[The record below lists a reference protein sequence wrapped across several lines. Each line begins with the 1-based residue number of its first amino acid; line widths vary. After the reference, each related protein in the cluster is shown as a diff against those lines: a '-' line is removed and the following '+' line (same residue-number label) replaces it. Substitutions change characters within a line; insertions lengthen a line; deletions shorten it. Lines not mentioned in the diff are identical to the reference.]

1 MDLRQRN
8 ILSLVVIAILVIG
21 SWALFWP
28 PNTKIRQ
35 GLDLQGG
42 LSVILTAQPT
52 ASTPITNEAMGR
64 ATTIVQ
70 NRVDR
75 LGASEASV
83 QRQGNDSIL
92 VQLPGIR
99 NAEEALKIL
108 GSTGSLEFVDVA
120 AITDSATVAAI
131 QSMRTDTAAKD
142 RPQLKEGTYQPIGA
156 PEAPLT
162 GAVIKTAEVGTDS
175 QTGEIVVNTT
185 FDPQGTRTWADF
197 TARNIGKQVAI
208 VLDGVVQS
216 APVIQSAIPD
226 GQTQIS
232 GSFTGETAKYLATVL
247 QTGALPVSLKPSD
260 TRVVGPTLGQ
270 DSLRAA
276 LLAALAGLAVVSI
289 YLLVFYR
296 ALGGLAV
303 AALGIFAS
311 LYLGALA
318 LMSDLNVFAMSLP
331 GLAGVVLTI
340 GIASDT
346 SILIIERFREE
357 IRMGKTYRSAA
368 TSGSRHAIGTS
379 IDADLVTFVSALVL
393 YLVAIGPVRGFA
405 FTLILGI
412 VLDLVTALLF
422 TRPSLIL
429 LAQSIIGKTPALWG
443 VAKEAAQAS
452 QTKPGKPSRKGG
464 VANA

>member
-1 MDLRQRN
+1 MDPRQRN
-8 ILSLVVIAILVIG
+8 ILSLVLMVILVVG

-28 PNTKIRQ
+28 PKTKITQ

-52 ASTPITNEAMGR
+52 ASTPITNEAMQR

-70 NRVDR
+70 NRVDK

-92 VQLPGIR
+92 IQLPGVKD
-99 NAEEALKIL
+99 AQEALKVL
-108 GSTGSLEFVDVA
+108 GSTGQLEFVDVA
-120 AITDSATVAAI
+120 SITDSATVAAI
-131 QSMRTDTAAKD
+131 QNMRTDTAAKD
-142 RPQLKEGTYQPIGA
+142 RPQLKDGTYQPIGA
-156 PEAPLT
+156 PDSALT
-162 GAVIKTAEVGTDS
+162 GGVIKTADVGTDS
-175 QTGEIVVNTT
+175 TNGQIVVNVT
-185 FDPQGTRTWADF
+185 FDTNGTKTWANY
-197 TARNIGKQVAI
+197 TAQNIGKQVAI

-216 APVIQSAIPD
+216 APVVQSAIPD
-226 GQTQIS
+226 GRTQIS
-232 GSFTGETAKYLATVL
+232 GSFTADTAKYLATVL

-276 LLAALAGLAVVSI
+276 LYAALAGLAIVSI
-289 YLLVFYR
+289 YVMVFYR
-296 ALGGLAV
+296 ALGALAV
-303 AALGIFAS
+303 IALAGFAS

-318 LMSDLNVFAMSLP
+318 LLSNFGVFAMSLP

-340 GIASDT
+340 GVASDT

-393 YLVAIGPVRGFA
+393 YVVAIGPVRGFA

-412 VLDLVTALLF
+412 VLDLTTALLF

-429 LAQSIIGKTPALWG
+429 LAESVIGKAPAFWG
-443 VAKEAAQAS
+443 VAKETVQVAA
-452 QTKPGKPSRKGG
+452 KPGKPSKKGG

>member
-8 ILSLVVIAILVIG
+8 ILSLVLIGILVIG

-28 PNTKIRQ
+28 PKTRITQ

-70 NRVDR
+70 NRVDK

-92 VQLPGIR
+92 IQLPGVK
-99 NAEEALKIL
+99 NAQEALKVL
-108 GSTGSLEFVDVA
+108 GSTGQLEFVDVA
-120 AITDSATVAAI
+120 SITDSATVAAI
-131 QSMRTDTAAKD
+131 QNMRTDTAAKD
-142 RPQLKEGTYQPIGA
+142 RPQLKAGTYQPIGA
-156 PEAPLT
+156 PGAALT
-162 GAVIKTAEVGTDS
+162 GGVIKTAEVGTDETNG
-175 QTGEIVVNTT
+175 QIVVNVT
-185 FDPQGTRTWADF
+185 FDTNGTKTWAEY
-197 TARNIGKQVAI
+197 TAQNIGKQVAI

-216 APVIQSAIPD
+216 APVVQSAIPD
-226 GQTQIS
+226 GRTQIS
-232 GSFTGETAKYLATVL
+232 GSFSADTAKYLSTVL

-276 LLAALAGLAVVSI
+276 LLAALAGLIVVSI
-289 YLLVFYR
+289 YLLFFYR

-303 AALGIFAS
+303 FALGIFAS

-318 LMSDLNVFAMSLP
+318 LLSSLNVFAMSLP

-357 IRMGKTYRSAA
+357 VRMGKTYRSAA

-379 IDADLVTFVSALVL
+379 VDADLVTFVSALVL
-393 YLVAIGPVRGFA
+393 YVVAIGPVRGFA
-405 FTLILGI
+405 LTLILGI
-412 VLDLVTALLF
+412 VLDLITALLF

-429 LAQSIIGKTPALWG
+429 LAESVVGKAPRFWG
-443 VAKEAAQAS
+443 VAKESAQVTA
-452 QTKPGKPSRKGG
+452 KPGKPSQKGG

>member
-1 MDLRQRN
+1 MDPRTRN
-8 ILSLVVIAILVIG
+8 ILSLVLMAILVVG

-28 PNTKIRQ
+28 PNTKITQ

-70 NRVDR
+70 NRVDK

-83 QRQGNDSIL
+83 QRQGSDSIL
-92 VQLPGIR
+92 IQLPGVK
-99 NAEEALKIL
+99 NAQEALKVL
-108 GSTGSLEFVDVA
+108 GSTGQLEFVDVA
-120 AITDSATVAAI
+120 AINDSATVAAI
-131 QSMRTDTAAKD
+131 QNMRTDTAAKD

-156 PEAPLT
+156 PDAALT
-162 GAVIKTAEVGTDS
+162 GGVIKSAEVGTDDTNG
-175 QTGEIVVNTT
+175 QIVVNVT
-185 FDPQGTRTWADF
+185 FDTNGTKTWADY
-197 TARNIGKQVAI
+197 TAANIGKQVAI

-216 APVIQSAIPD
+216 APVVQSVIPD
-226 GQTQIS
+226 GRTQIS
-232 GSFTGETAKYLATVL
+232 GSFNADTAKYLSTVL

-276 LLAALAGLAVVSI
+276 LLAALAGLAIVSI
-289 YLLVFYR
+289 YLLIFYR
-296 ALGGLAV
+296 ALGALAV
-303 AALGIFAS
+303 TALAGFAS

-318 LMSDLNVFAMSLP
+318 LLSSLGVFAMSLP

-357 IRMGKTYRSAA
+357 VRMGKTYRSAA

-393 YLVAIGPVRGFA
+393 YVVAIGPVRGFA

-412 VLDLVTALLF
+412 VLDLTTALLF

-429 LAQSIIGKTPALWG
+429 LAESIIGKAPALWG
-443 VAKEAAQAS
+443 VAKETTQVTA
-452 QTKPGKPSRKGG
+452 KPGKPSQKGG

>member
-1 MDLRQRN
+1 MDPRTRN
-8 ILSLVVIAILVIG
+8 ILSLVLMAILVIG
-21 SWALFWP
+21 SWLLFWP
-28 PNTKIRQ
+28 PKTKITQ

-52 ASTPITNEAMGR
+52 ASSPITNEAMAR

-70 NRVDR
+70 NRVDK

-92 VQLPGIR
+92 IQLPGVK
-99 NAEEALKIL
+99 NAQEALKVL
-108 GSTGSLEFVDVA
+108 GSTGQLEFVDVA
-120 AITDSATVAAI
+120 SITDSATVAAI
-131 QSMRTDTAAKD
+131 QNMRTNTAAKD
-142 RPQLKEGTYQPIGA
+142 RPQVKAGTYQPIGA
-156 PEAPLT
+156 PGAPLT
-162 GAVIKTAEVGTDS
+162 GGVIKTAAVGTDS
-175 QTGEIVVNTT
+175 RTGQIVVNVT
-185 FDPQGTRTWADF
+185 FDPKGTKTWADY
-197 TARNIGKQVAI
+197 TAANIGKQVAI

-216 APVIQSAIPD
+216 APVVQSAIPD

-232 GSFTGETAKYLATVL
+232 GSFTAATAKYLSTVL
-247 QTGALPVSLKPSD
+247 ETGALPVSLKPSD

-276 LLAALAGLAVVSI
+276 LLAALAGLAIVSI
-289 YLLVFYR
+289 YVIVFYR
-296 ALGGLAV
+296 ALGALAV
-303 AALGIFAS
+303 IALAGFAS

-318 LMSDLNVFAMSLP
+318 LMSNFNVFAMSLP

-340 GIASDT
+340 GVASDT

-393 YLVAIGPVRGFA
+393 YAVAIGPVRGFA
-405 FTLILGI
+405 LTLMLGI
-412 VLDLVTALLF
+412 VLDLITALLF

-429 LAQSIIGKTPALWG
+429 LAESVVAKTPALWG
-443 VAKEAAQAS
+443 VAKEAAQTVVPQGS
-452 QTKPGKPSRKGG
+452 KKKGG